1 MHSQH
6 RECFVLKKYINVHI
20 KRKSALWVEFV
31 GSSMSLSVIDL
42 EVMYKQQE
50 ITAKVIYQETLTSAV
65 AQ

>member
-1 MHSQH
+1 M
-6 RECFVLKKYINVHI
+6 KKYINVHI
-20 KRKSALWVEFV
+20 KRKSVLWVEFV